1 MGELDLGLQIALLG
15 LGLGVVIGA
24 VAQKTNF
31 CTMGAI
37 SDAVFMED
45 FSRVRSW
52 LLAIVVALLG
62 TQALH
67 YSGMV
72 DIYQSIYLGTGFT
85 WLSYIV
91 GGLLFGY
98 GMTMTG
104 GCGNK
109 TLVRVGAGNLKSL
122 VVLLVMGA
130 TAYMTLRG
138 IIGVGRVQLEDLH
151 RVQLDTPQGIP
162 DHLAVLTGVSVET
175 LRLLVTSVA
184 ALLLLVYIF
193 KDAEFRRSGKLIF
206 GGLIIGAAIPAALY
220 ITGVVGFD
228 DFEPMPV
235 EAVSFVAPSGQGL
248 QYLMTFTG
256 SSINFGISLAAGVAL
271 GSFLAAIL
279 TGEFSVETYSDGS
292 EMKRHLLGAAFMGT
306 GGVMAL
312 GCTFGQGI
320 SGVSTLA
327 MGSFIAIASIVFG
340 AVWGLKSLEHDSV
353 LGGLK
358 AIFTRE

>member
-1 MGELDLGLQIALLG
+1 MGELELGLQVALLG
-15 LGLGVVIGA
+15 LGLGVIIGA

-45 FSRVRSW
+45 FNRVRSW
-52 LLAIVVALLG
+52 LLAIAVALLG

-67 YSGMV
+67 YTGKV
-72 DIYQSIYLGTGFT
+72 DIYQTIYLGTGFT
-85 WLSYIV
+85 WLSYII

-122 VVLLVMGA
+122 VVLLVMGV

-138 IIGVGRVQLEDLH
+138 LIGVARVELEELH

-175 LRLLVTSVA
+175 LRLLITSVA
-184 ALLLLVYIF
+184 ALALLVFIF
-193 KDAEFRRSGKLIF
+193 KDAEFRSSGKLIF
-206 GGLIIGAAIPAALY
+206 GGVMIGLAIPAALY

-228 DFEPMPV
+228 DFEPLPV
-235 EAVSFVAPSGQGL
+235 EAVSFVAPSGQAL

-256 SSINFGISLAAGVAL
+256 SSINFGIALAAGVAL

-279 TGEFSVETYSDGS
+279 TGEFAVETYSDGN
-292 EMKRHLLGAAFMGT
+292 EMKRHLLGAVFMGT

-340 AVWGLKSLEHDSV
+340 AVWGLRSLEHDSV
-353 LGGLK
+353 LAGLK
-358 AIFTRE
+358 AVFRGE

>member
-1 MGELDLGLQIALLG
+1 MGELEPGQLVALLG
-15 LGLGVVIGA
+15 LGLGVIIGA
-24 VAQKTNF
+24 AAQKTNF

-37 SDAVFMED
+37 SDAVFMGD
-45 FSRVRSW
+45 FNRARSW
-52 LLAIVVALLG
+52 ILAIAVALLG
-62 TQALH
+62 TQALQ
-67 YSGMV
+67 YTGKV
-72 DIYQSIYLGTGFT
+72 DIYQTIYLGTGFT
-85 WLSYIV
+85 WLSYII

-122 VVLLVMGA
+122 VVLMVMGI

-138 IIGVGRVQLEDLH
+138 LIGVARVELEALH
-151 RVQLDTPQGIP
+151 RIELQTPQGIP
-162 DHLAVLTGVSVET
+162 DHLAVLTGVSADT
-175 LRLLVTSVA
+175 LRLVLT
-184 ALLLLVYIF
+184 ALLALAMLAFVF
-193 KDAEFRRSGKLIF
+193 KDAEFRSSGKLIA
-206 GGLIIGAAIPAALY
+206 GGVIIGLAIPGALY

-228 DFEPMPV
+228 DFEPLPV

-256 SSINFGISLAAGVAL
+256 SSINFGIALAGGVVL
-271 GSFLAAIL
+271 GAFLAAIL
-279 TGEFSVETYSDGS
+279 TREFVVETYSDGS
-292 EMKRHLLGAAFMGT
+292 EMKRNLLGGVFMGA
-306 GGVMAL
+306 GGVMSL

-340 AVWGLKSLEHDSV
+340 AVWGLRSLEHDSV
-353 LGGLK
+353 LAGLK
-358 AIFTRE
+358 AVFKGD